1 MMLSDTT
8 NLLIY
13 IWKKVLDLFLNKMK
27 IAEGVSIGWIILGV
41 FLIGVMIATVL
52 SRPISNS
59 IEWRQRDDRDK

>member
-1 MMLSDTT
+1 MILSDTT

>member
-1 MMLSDTT
+1 MVLSDTT
-8 NLLIY
+8 NILIY

-27 IAEGVSIGWIILGV
+27 IAEGVSIGWIIIGV

>member
-1 MMLSDTT
+1 MILSDTT

-13 IWKKVLDLFLNKMK
+13 IWKKVLDLLLNKMK

>member
-1 MMLSDTT
+1 MVLSDTT
-8 NLLIY
+8 NILIY
-13 IWKKVLDLFLNKMK
+13 IWKKVLDLLLNKMK

>member
-1 MMLSDTT
+1 MILSDTT

-41 FLIGVMIATVL
+41 FLIGLMIATVL